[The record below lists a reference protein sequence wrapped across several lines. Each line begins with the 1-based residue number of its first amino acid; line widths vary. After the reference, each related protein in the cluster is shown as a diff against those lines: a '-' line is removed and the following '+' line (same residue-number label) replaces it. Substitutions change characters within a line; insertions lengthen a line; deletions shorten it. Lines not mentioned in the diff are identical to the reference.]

1 MDLSRLQELKKKLV
15 NDKDLLPVWEF
26 FLDHLG
32 DDPAFIERGKLVSHA
47 FLEEILPRLGMQ
59 MFPRDAMSCQM
70 RLVRL
75 ADQQFIH
82 GAVNVDGRAGG
93 VLFFEESRS
102 GCSRCRIISRP
113 TRRSARGSRP
123 SRSSR
128 KGSRRGIQGISSTP
142 PYFSPVSTSRTQLS
156 AALEEQLWMMSRG

>member
-1 MDLSRLQELKKKLV
+1 MDLSHLQELKKKLV

-32 DDPAFIERGKLVSHA
+32 DDPAFIERGELVSHA

-59 MFPRDAMSCQM
+59 MYPRDAMTCQM

-93 VLFFEESRS
+93 VLFFEEVQVGLLAVSDHFPSDETKCARF
-102 GCSRCRIISRP
+102 
-113 TRRSARGSRP
+113 SAEPFKPEGKP
-123 SRSSR
+123 SRN
-128 KGSRRGIQGISSTP
+128 
-142 PYFSPVSTSRTQLS
+142 
-156 AALEEQLWMMSRG
+156 